1 MEDLSLHVMDV
12 VENSIAGGATVV
24 LVRVDRNSE
33 VGLLTISIQDD
44 GTGMTAT
51 ESRRAID
58 PFYTTKDGKRI
69 GLGLPLLRQAAAEA
83 GGMMDVTSTPG
94 EGTVV
99 RAEFRLDHPDRK
111 PLGDMEGTIDLLRRY
126 HPEVAFTLE
135 SLEEGTH
142 EPGRME

>member
-12 VENSIAGGATVV
+12 VENSITGGATAV

-33 VGLLTISIQDD
+33 AGLLTITIRDD

-51 ESRRAID
+51 ESRHAID
-58 PFYTTKDGKRI
+58 PFYTTKQGKRI

-83 GGMMDVTSTPG
+83 GGAMDVTSTPG
-94 EGTVV
+94 DGTVV

-135 SLEEGTH
+135 WLEEG
-142 EPGRME
+142 